1 MSYPKSFA
9 CHYLGVGA
17 VIINEQKEVLLVKLT
32 YGRAQNKYLIPG
44 GLLEAGET
52 LEEGLIREIKEETGL
67 DIKPKGIIGIRS
79 MIRKINNLTDIYTI
93 FVCDIVSDPT
103 VIGTNDPE
111 IADLQ
116 WIPISE
122 LDRDDVLPY
131 TRTIVKNAQNKRY
144 MAFDE
149 ELFNSVKNRKDITKY
164 SQFWV

>member
-17 VIINEQKEVLLVKLT
+17 VIINEQQEVLLVKLT
-32 YGRAQNKYLIPG
+32 YGRAQNQYLIPG

-93 FVCDIVSDPT
+93 FICDILSNPT
-103 VIGTNDPE
+103 KIGTNDPE
-111 IADLQ
+111 IADIK

-122 LDRDDVLPY
+122 IDGADILPY
-131 TRTIVKNAQNKRY
+131 TRVIVKNVQNNRF
-144 MAFDE
+144 MALDE
-149 ELFNSVKNRKDITKY
+149 ELNSNVKQRQDISKY